1 MNAKINREARRS
13 AADLLQAVLEGNI
26 SAADA
31 IEKWPSDYSDK
42 LVNKVCNLLYHFRDD
57 EDIRSKDKRYA
68 DWQFNE
74 FRSLLAELRRMEE

>member
-1 MNAKINREARRS
+1 MNAEINRDARQS
-13 AADLLQAVLEGNI
+13 AADLLHSVLEGDI

-31 IEKWPSDYSDK
+31 IEKWPLDFGDK
-42 LVNKVCNLLYHFRDD
+42 LVEKVYCLLYHFRDD

-74 FRSLLAELRRMEE
+74 FRSLLEELRRTEE